1 MFLVIGQKRYELT
14 FMTSIGAKEV
24 LPPRHHLVVAR
35 GLEYDVGKFDGR
47 CHGSLRENV
56 WVFSQLTKTDYS
68 AVP

>member
-1 MFLVIGQKRYELT
+1 MFLVIRQKSYELI
-14 FMTSIGAKEV
+14 FVSGFGAQEV